1 MELPPPEEGG
11 DFMRLTFCCLTLVAI
26 VALAPAASA
35 DVITTYTDRPTFE
48 AAAGVPLTVEDF
60 TDTAHFPLTSGVL
73 NSLTTDAGLQPG
85 DIEEGVTYSTPV
97 GQGNFFNI
105 DAGGGY
111 VGGFLDGF
119 NPSDRDVTIVF
130 HEADPGTPRT
140 VKAFGFDLGGLDAT
154 DIDVRIQFDGG
165 PDQVFNVAYVP
176 FGFWGFVSDA
186 QDIKGVVI
194 SNNNSFFGFDFDN
207 FTYDAVGVALAISGT
222 CPGTVRLR
230 VSDATP
236 NGKVALGRSPKT
248 GTFIIPGGACA
259 GTKLDLDNPS
269 KLAIV
274 TADGDGD
281 VTLSRNA
288 PPGAC
293 GVFLQAVDLSSC
305 GVSNVVQVP

>member
-1 MELPPPEEGG
+1 
-11 DFMRLTFCCLTLVAI
+11 MRLTLYCLTLVAI

-35 DVITTYTDRPTFE
+35 DVITTYTDRATFE
-48 AAAGVPLTVEDF
+48 TAAGVPLTVEDF
-60 TDTAHFPLTSGVL
+60 TDTAHFPISSGVL

-119 NPSDRDVTIVF
+119 SPSDREVTIRF

-140 VKAFGFDLGGLDAT
+140 VNAFGFDLGSLDAT
-154 DIDVRIQFDGG
+154 DIDVLIQFDDG
-165 PDQVFNVAYVP
+165 PDQLFNVAYVP

-194 SNNNSFFGFDFDN
+194 GNNNSFFGFDFDN
-207 FTYDAVGVALAISGT
+207 FTYDEVPPSGVALAISGT
-222 CPGTVRLR
+222 CPGMVRLR

-236 NGKVALGRSPKT
+236 NGKVALGWSPDT
-248 GTFIIPGGACA
+248 GTFVIPGGACA
-259 GTKLDLDNPS
+259 GTEMDLDSPS

-274 TADGDGD
+274 TADGNGD
-281 VTLSRNA
+281 ASLSRNA
-288 PPGAC
+288 PEGAC
-293 GVFLQAVDLSSC
+293 GVFLQAVDRSSC
-305 GVSNVVQVP
+305 SVSNVVQVP